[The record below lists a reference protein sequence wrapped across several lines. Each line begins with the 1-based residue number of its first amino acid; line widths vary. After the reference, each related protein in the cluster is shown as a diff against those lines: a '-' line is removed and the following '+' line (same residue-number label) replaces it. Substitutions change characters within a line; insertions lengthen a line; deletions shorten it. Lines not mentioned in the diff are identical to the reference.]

1 MGSTQLK
8 VTLPLNLF
16 DYLQAKTQKFGLSM
30 SGYLKHLIIEDVK
43 EMEIPEFTMSQST
56 EKTALKALND
66 FKTGKL
72 KKAKSVGGLFK

>member
-1 MGSTQLK
+1 MSSTQLK

-30 SGYLKHLIIEDVK
+30 SAYLKHLIIEDVK
-43 EMEIPEFTMSQST
+43 EMEIPEFAMSEST
-56 EKTALKALND
+56 EKTALKALKD

-72 KKAKSVGGLFK
+72 KKAKSVDDLFK